1 MDQDTKVIL
10 EELEKMQGDT
20 KIILSKVSG
29 LQEEMAEVRTEV
41 AGLKEEMAEVR
52 TEIVELKVRV
62 TGLESEVARLDD
74 KIDMVQN
81 DVTGVKLRIENEL
94 CVNIKRIAEGHL
106 DLSRNLHEATKH
118 DGEIEMLSIRV
129 KVLEGEV
136 KELKK
141 KTS

>member
-1 MDQDTKVIL
+1 MNQDTKVIL
-10 EELEKMQGDT
+10 EELGKVQGDT
-20 KIILSKVSG
+20 KVILSKVAG
-29 LQEEMAEVRTEV
+29 LEGEMEKVKTEV
-41 AGLKEEMAEVR
+41 AGLKGEMEEVK
-52 TEIVELKVRV
+52 IRV

-106 DLSRNLHEATKH
+106 DLARNLHEATKH
-118 DGEIEMLSIRV
+118 DSEIEMLSIRV

-136 KELKK
+136 VELKK